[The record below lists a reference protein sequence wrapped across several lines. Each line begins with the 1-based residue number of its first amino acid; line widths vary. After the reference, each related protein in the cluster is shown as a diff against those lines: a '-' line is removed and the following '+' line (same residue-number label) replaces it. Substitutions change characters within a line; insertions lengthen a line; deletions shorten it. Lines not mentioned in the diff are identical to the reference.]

1 MEGLDLPIL
10 DCLILAGGGRSSTR
24 AFQRVG
30 RVLRLYKGKKRAIV
44 FDFED
49 ATPMLNRH
57 AQVRRKLYQQE
68 PAWEIKYL
76 NPNLLK

>member
-10 DCLILAGGGRSSTR
+10 DILILGGGGKSSTR
-24 AFQRVG
+24 AFQRIG
-30 RVLRLYKGKKRAIV
+30 RVLRLHKNKKRAIV

-49 ATPMLNRH
+49 GTPMLNRH
-57 AQVRRKLYQQE
+57 AKVRKKLYETE
-68 PAWEIKYL
+68 PAWDIKYL

>member
-10 DCLILAGGGRSSTR
+10 DCLILAGGGKSSTR

-30 RVLRLYKGKKRAIV
+30 RVLRLHKNKKRAIV

-49 ATPMLNRH
+49 STPMLNRH
-57 AQVRRKLYQQE
+57 AKIRKKLYE
-68 PAWEIKYL
+68 TAPAWEVKYL

>member
-10 DCLILAGGGRSSTR
+10 DCLILAGGGKSSTR

-30 RVLRLYKGKKRAIV
+30 RVLRLHKNKKRAIV

-49 ATPMLNRH
+49 STSMLNRH
-57 AQVRRKLYQQE
+57 AKIRKKLYETE
-68 PAWEIKYL
+68 PAWEVKYL